1 MRNTKLPTMKELK
14 DEARKLR
21 SQNPEITSHNAAL
34 DLVSHKY
41 GYKNWKTI
49 RPLLQ
54 NKEEIFEDNNLPIF
68 QVFKK
73 EAKELSFLDPSIS
86 SYDAALDALAVL
98 YGYKNWKHIRPYL
111 KGKE

>member
-49 RPLLQ
+49 RPKLLD
-54 NKEEIFEDNNLPIF
+54 EDHIVSNNT
-68 QVFKK
+68 
-73 EAKELSFLDPSIS
+73 
-86 SYDAALDALAVL
+86 
-98 YGYKNWKHIRPYL
+98 
-111 KGKE
+111 